1 MTLHLHGREVQVFC
15 LPTSQGVV
23 VVIAESTGVSR
34 CLPTWGAPACN
45 FGAPTLVVARKVT
58 EPRNPNRDLTAL
70 PLLPLLLFL
79 TGNRGNTTSRQT
91 PS

>member
-45 FGAPTLVVARKVT
+45 FGAPTLAVARKVT
-58 EPRNPNRDLTAL
+58 EPPQPKPRPDCITPITAIAV
-70 PLLPLLLFL
+70 FN
-79 TGNRGNTTSRQT
+79 GQQG
-91 PS
+91 